1 MSTVGSPSPH
11 SDGGLLVIGVVF
23 SSDTLLEEISEVC
36 CGLQT
41 SDATR
46 QSSSACVSGTLM
58 SRAITTHD
66 CVSSSSRH
74 IFEYTSCPDS
84 RLAICKIDTSCW
96 SFVGSASNLSGTVFD
111 ESKCQLTSDKF
122 GRVGFA
128 SCKVVADMVVDDD
141 DERQEALEVD

>member
-1 MSTVGSPSPH
+1 MSTVGSPRPH

-58 SRAITTHD
+58 SRAITTDD
-66 CVSSSSRH
+66 CVISSSRH
-74 IFEYTSCPDS
+74 IFEYKSCPGFRLSIGKIGTSC
-84 RLAICKIDTSCW
+84 CW
-96 SFVGSASNLSGTVFD
+96 FIGSASNLSGIVFD
-111 ESKCQLTSDKF
+111 ESKCQLTSVKF
-122 GRVGFA
+122 GGVEFV

-141 DERQEALEVD
+141 EIQEELEVV